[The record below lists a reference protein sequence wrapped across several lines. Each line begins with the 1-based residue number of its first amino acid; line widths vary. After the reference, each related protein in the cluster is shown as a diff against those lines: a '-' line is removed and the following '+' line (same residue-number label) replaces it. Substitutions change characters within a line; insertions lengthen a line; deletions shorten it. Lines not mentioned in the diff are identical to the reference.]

1 MDKNWMQ
8 IELQLLYQGYRA
20 VTNVLIVEKQPVFES
35 WFVQD
40 FNCHYMFK
48 IKMASQ

>member
-20 VTNVLIVEKQPVFES
+20 VTNMLIVE
-35 WFVQD
+35 
-40 FNCHYMFK
+40 N
-48 IKMASQ
+48 